1 MNKHEGRILPERYYE
16 TDGYP
21 IEIRLDEKTALKAYF
36 DKGTRKKGYVDEFRV
51 NLQLQIHGK
60 WGKIV
65 SYKKDKD
72 VADQIYRYAISE
84 DQWNTLFESIALDLA
99 SKGTFSEPSEET
111 LRVIKEEL
119 VPSTIQRCEEK
130 KKFTPTTI
138 KIYEFWVSVW
148 YFAIAENNKI
158 GSEIGYMVLYSLHGL
173 MKHDG
178 LTQEKACSWSN
189 NTPAHKIKEK
199 YYKLKDRL
207 GAKV

>member
-1 MNKHEGRILPERYYE
+1 MNRHEGRALPEKYHE
-16 TDGYP
+16 TDGYNT
-21 IEIRLDEKTALKAYF
+21 EIRLDEKTALKVWF
-36 DKGTRKKGYVDEFRV
+36 DKGTRKNKYVDEFRV
-51 NLQLQIHGK
+51 NIQLQINGK
-60 WGKIV
+60 WGEV
-65 SYKKDKD
+65 NSYKKDKD
-72 VADQIYRYAISE
+72 VADEIYRYAISE

-99 SKGTFSEPSEET
+99 SEGTFSEPSEET

-119 VPSTIQRCEEK
+119 VPSTIQRCKEK
-130 KKFTPTTI
+130 KKPATPI

-189 NTPAHKIKEK
+189 NTPAYKIKEK